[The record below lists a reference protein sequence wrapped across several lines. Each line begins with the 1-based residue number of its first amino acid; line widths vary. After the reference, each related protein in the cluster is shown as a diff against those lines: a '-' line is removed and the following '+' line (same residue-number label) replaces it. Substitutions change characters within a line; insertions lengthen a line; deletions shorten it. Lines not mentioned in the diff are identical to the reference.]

1 MLSRLGIE
9 KVYGV
14 GDGDGELGG
23 RRCGYARNRLKVVF
37 PRTNRSS
44 DSTPPAI
51 RTHESHGSIKPSV

>member
-1 MLSRLGIE
+1 MISGFGIE

-23 RRCGYARNRLKVVF
+23 RRLRVVF

-44 DSTPPAI
+44 DSIPPAI
-51 RTHESHGSIKPSV
+51 RTQESLGSIKPSVR